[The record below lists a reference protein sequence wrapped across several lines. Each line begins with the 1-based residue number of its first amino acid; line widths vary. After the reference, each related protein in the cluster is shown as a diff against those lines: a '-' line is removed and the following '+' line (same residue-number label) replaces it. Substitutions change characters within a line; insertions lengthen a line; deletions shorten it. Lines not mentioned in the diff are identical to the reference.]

1 MKHKIMLSM
10 GADIIPNYINA
21 VKACGAEACPFY
33 LPPPSAEGYDALIL
47 SGGGDVEPSLYGE
60 NNTASFMI
68 DRERDA
74 AESALINAFI
84 AAGKPVLGICRGQQI
99 LNVTLGGTLIQ
110 HISTADRHVGKDG
123 RDAEHG
129 STAAEGCII
138 HKLYGLHP
146 KINSWHHQAIDIP
159 APGFIPVQ
167 WSDDGIIE
175 SCVYQNKPVYAVQW
189 HPERMC
195 LDFKRNSV
203 EDGLLLFDW
212 FINEII

>member
-1 MKHKIMLSM
+1 MKQKILLSM
-10 GADIIPNYINA
+10 GADMVPNYINA
-21 VKACGAEACPFY
+21 VKACGATACPFY
-33 LPPPSAEGYDALIL
+33 LPLPSADGYDALIL
-47 SGGGDVEPSLYGE
+47 SGGGDVEPSVYGAD
-60 NNTASFMI
+60 NTASFMI

-74 AESALINAFI
+74 AESAVIRAFI
-84 AAGKPVLGICRGQQI
+84 DAGKPVLGICRGLQI

-110 HISTADRHVGKDG
+110 HISVADSHAGKDG

-129 STAAEGCII
+129 STAAEGCFI
-138 HKLYGLHP
+138 HQLYGLHP
-146 KINSWHHQAIDIP
+146 RINSRHHQAIDIP
-159 APGFIPVQ
+159 APDLIPVQ

-175 SCVYQNKPVYAVQW
+175 ACVHKSKPVYAVQW

-212 FINEII
+212 FIKII